1 MRFRLRQPRM
11 QDATL
16 IDDRFQVFAVKV
28 DEHTIYGRR
37 GLKENLYYFY
47 RGYQIIDN
55 GNVIK
60 CERGLSNCDQV
71 FNDYLVEQSLKASKT
86 KTVPHISIS
95 AIVGKNGSGKSTIVE
110 FVLRLINNFSAM
122 MFGEQLAGDG
132 LEHLHYIDGV
142 GGELY
147 WSMDERIYRLTVI
160 GRQVELDCYEIDEDD
175 EDVDWD
181 VYKIVPSRKL
191 VVGQDDIEPIL
202 DAFGEVE
209 QMMPY
214 LDHFFYT
221 VVSNYAIYAYNT
233 LDYLDENNTVEYERK
248 IYQEAYVI
256 KDNEVKIDPSACN
269 WFHGI
274 FHKNDGYKTPL
285 VLTPYRNKGNI
296 NINIEN
302 TLSRE
307 RFISMLMM
315 SYDDKGGFKR
325 INGHLDVESF
335 EIRLKGNYGRDFIN
349 NQLDITSLDEGKYL
363 VLQLMIQ
370 DMWKQKV
377 LDDVDDWSRHTEGKC
392 FWKEALNYIVYKTI
406 KIAIKYED
414 YKWMGDCIEDFL
426 TGKTEQEELNEDM
439 YEYIDSLIGDRS
451 HITRK
456 IRQSLAYL
464 LTEPDEDVYKKDVDK
479 LDVKTLS
486 EKAKKTV
493 GKLRE
498 RYGYDSYVRDI
509 EDLIPPAFLDTKMI
523 LKEVD
528 GKGNEIAFETL
539 SSGEKQQ
546 IFSVCG
552 LLYHLLNINSANED
566 TSHERISYHYVNLIL
581 EEIELYFH
589 PDFQKK
595 YISLIL
601 DGIAQLNL
609 NHLCGINLCFVT
621 HSPFILS
628 DIPRGNLLVMN
639 DGKAE
644 RNPDMKT
651 FGANIYD
658 MLKSSFFLEGTP
670 IGSYSQWVITRTIIA
685 LSVWKYLH
693 TEGEPPTYDELMTHV
708 KSKELELQDY
718 EFLKSYFMGLGAM
731 VCSRFEEDYNA
742 QNLRRTIKMIDEIFV
757 RQQLMRAYY
766 EVFPKEFDRQNEIAR
781 LERRLEELRRGE

>member
-1 MRFRLRQPRM
+1 M
-11 QDATL
+11 QETTQ
-16 IDDRFQVFAVKV
+16 IEDRFQIFAIGLS
-28 DEHTIYGRR
+28 EYTIYGRR
-37 GLKENLYYFY
+37 GLKENLYYL
-47 RGYQIIDN
+47 YQGFHISDD

-60 CERGLSNCDQV
+60 CKRGLSETDQV
-71 FNDYLVEQSLKASKT
+71 FNDYLVEQSHKASKE
-86 KTVPHISIS
+86 KIVPRISIS

-110 FVLRLINNFSAM
+110 FMLRLINNYSAM
-122 MFGEQLAGDG
+122 MFGEQLVGEG
-132 LEHLHYIDGV
+132 LEHLHFIDGV

-147 WSMDERIYRLTVI
+147 WRMDESIYRLTVI
-160 GRQVELDCYEIDEDD
+160 GRQVELDCYEIDE
-175 EDVDWD
+175 ENGEVELD
-181 VYKIVPSRKL
+181 VYKIVPSSKL
-191 VVGQDDIEPIL
+191 VVDQDDVDPIL

-209 QMMPY
+209 QMKPY
-214 LDHFFYT
+214 MEHFFYT
-221 VVSNYAIYAYNT
+221 VVSNYSIYAYNT

-248 IYQEAYVI
+248 IYQESHVI
-256 KDNEVKIDPSACN
+256 KANDVKIEPSDCN

-285 VLTPYRNKGNI
+285 VLTPYRNKGII

-325 INGHLDVESF
+325 INGHLDVEYF
-335 EIRLKGNYGRDFIN
+335 EIRLKGDYGREFIN
-349 NQLDITSLDEGKYL
+349 SQLDITSLDEGKYL
-363 VLQLMIQ
+363 VMQLMIQ
-370 DMWKQKV
+370 DIWKQKV
-377 LDDVDDWSRHTEGKC
+377 LDDVDDWSRHTEGKY

-406 KIAIKYED
+406 KIATKYED
-414 YKWMGDCIEDFL
+414 YKWMGDCMEDFL

-464 LTEPDEDVYKKDVDK
+464 LTEPDEDVYKRGVSKLEVKD
-479 LDVKTLS
+479 LS
-486 EKAKKTV
+486 EKAKTTV
-493 GKLRE
+493 EKLRK

-566 TSHERISYHYVNLIL
+566 TSHKRISYHYVNLIL

-609 NHLCGINLCFVT
+609 NHLHGINLCFVT

-628 DIPRGNLLVMN
+628 DIPRRNLLVMN
-639 DGKAE
+639 DGRAE
-644 RNPDMKT
+644 TNPDLKT

-670 IGSYSQWVITRTIIA
+670 IGSYAQWVITRTIIA
-685 LSVWKYLH
+685 LSVWKFLQ
-693 TEGEPPTYDELMTHV
+693 TEGEPPTFEELIMHV
-708 KSKELELQDY
+708 KSKELESHDY
-718 EFLKSYFMGLGAM
+718 EFLKSFFTGQGVMD
-731 VCSRFEEDYNA
+731 CSRFEEDYNE
-742 QNLRRTIKMIDEIFV
+742 QKLRRNIKMIDEIFV

>member
-1 MRFRLRQPRM
+1 M
-11 QDATL
+11 A
-16 IDDRFQVFAVKV
+16 
-28 DEHTIYGRR
+28 
-37 GLKENLYYFY
+37 
-47 RGYQIIDN
+47 
-55 GNVIK
+55 
-60 CERGLSNCDQV
+60 
-71 FNDYLVEQSLKASKT
+71 
-86 KTVPHISIS
+86 
-95 AIVGKNGSGKSTIVE
+95 
-110 FVLRLINNFSAM
+110 
-122 MFGEQLAGDG
+122 GEG

-160 GRQVELDCYEIDEDD
+160 GRQIELDCYEIDEDN
-175 EDVDWD
+175 EENQD

-191 VVGQDDIEPIL
+191 MVDQDDVEPIL
-202 DAFGEVE
+202 DAYGEVE

-214 LDHFFYT
+214 LEHFFYT

-233 LDYLDENNTVEYERK
+233 LDYLEENNTVEYERK
-248 IYQEAYVI
+248 IYQEANVI
-256 KDNEVKIDPSACN
+256 KANEVKIDPSQCN
-269 WFHGI
+269 WYHGI

-302 TLSRE
+302 TLSKE

-335 EIRLKGNYGRDFIN
+335 EIRLKGDYGRDFIN
-349 NQLDITSLDEGKYL
+349 NQLDITSIDEGKYL

-377 LDDVDDWSRHTEGKC
+377 LDDVDDWSRHAEGKC
-392 FWKEALNYIVYKTI
+392 FWKEALKYIVYKTI
-406 KIAIKYED
+406 KIATKYED

-464 LTEPDEDVYKKDVDK
+464 LTEPDEGVYKNGIAK
-479 LDVKTLS
+479 LEMKTLS
-486 EKAKKTV
+486 EKAKTTV

-509 EDLIPPAFLDTKMI
+509 EDLIPPAFLDAKMI

-552 LLYHLLNINSANED
+552 
-566 TSHERISYHYVNLIL
+566 
-581 EEIELYFH
+581 
-589 PDFQKK
+589 
-595 YISLIL
+595 
-601 DGIAQLNL
+601 
-609 NHLCGINLCFVT
+609 
-621 HSPFILS
+621 
-628 DIPRGNLLVMN
+628 
-639 DGKAE
+639 
-644 RNPDMKT
+644 
-651 FGANIYD
+651 
-658 MLKSSFFLEGTP
+658 
-670 IGSYSQWVITRTIIA
+670 
-685 LSVWKYLH
+685 
-693 TEGEPPTYDELMTHV
+693 
-708 KSKELELQDY
+708 
-718 EFLKSYFMGLGAM
+718 
-731 VCSRFEEDYNA
+731 
-742 QNLRRTIKMIDEIFV
+742 
-757 RQQLMRAYY
+757 
-766 EVFPKEFDRQNEIAR
+766 
-781 LERRLEELRRGE
+781 